1 MSRRTW
7 ALDEIQ
13 PGNPDFWTLP
23 PADIDAAFA
32 MLRRDSPV
40 TFHEEFEVT
49 PGMPIGPGFWS
60 IVRHADVKMVGRQP
74 QLFSSVSGVVIGD
87 QTSEMDDF
95 FGSMIG
101 LDLLE
106 APPGLRQDHPG
117 KRLLPPSAHRT
128 ARGDEV
134 RGSGLPQSLSRRR
147 QSTGEGGDFVDLFA
161 VPFALQIICE
171 MMGIPPADER
181 RMFEI
186 TNVILGPSDP
196 DCNVDFGQFI
206 RDTKE
211 LFDYAI
217 DLAKDRLAHPRDDI
231 ATTLVQ
237 AEVDGERLTLE
248 EFARFTILLVIA
260 GNDTTRTALSH
271 GIKLL
276 TDHPDQRRI
285 WTHDFVGVAP
295 TAVDE
300 IVRVGTPTLHMR
312 RRATVDTEIA
322 GQPIKAGDKV
332 VMWYYSANRDEAVYD
347 DPLRFDVRRKG
358 DLVGFGGGGPHY
370 CIGAALARREMTVM
384 FDEIFTTLPDLT
396 VTGEPAMLQSNF
408 IHGIKQLPCQFT
420 PRSRASAETS
430 SVRGGHVPRFE
441 LADRRDR
448 PVEHR
453 RGRALPERRQVLE
466 AAVQADG
473 EDDHRQHRRAEHL
486 PRVVGVGVDAVAG
499 EPGAVHVEQLPVL
512 AATLVGAHRLA
523 DEVGE
528 IADAVGQGDAA
539 ANQKRSPRHR

>member
-1 MSRRTW
+1 
-7 ALDEIQ
+7 
-13 PGNPDFWTLP
+13 
-23 PADIDAAFA
+23 
-32 MLRRDSPV
+32 
-40 TFHEEFEVT
+40 
-49 PGMPIGPGFWS
+49 
-60 IVRHADVKMVGRQP
+60 MVGRQP
-74 QLFSSVSGVVIGD
+74 QLFSSVSGVTIGD

-101 LDLLE
+101 LDPPEHSRLRKIIQKGFTPKAIGQLE
-106 APPGLRQDHPG
+106 QQVRDRARRVVADAAP
-117 KRLLPPSAHRT
+117 
-128 ARGDEV
+128 
-134 RGSGLPQSLSRRR
+134 
-147 QSTGEGGDFVDLFA
+147 TGGGDFVELFA

-196 DCNVDFGQFI
+196 DCNVDFEQFI

-271 GIKLL
+271 GMKLL

-285 WTHDFVGVAP
+285 WTDDFAGVAP

-312 RRATVDTEIA
+312 RRAAVDTEIA
-322 GQPIKAGDKV
+322 GQSIKAGDKV
-332 VMWYYSANRDEAVYD
+332 VMWYYSANRDEAVYE

-358 DLVGFGGGGPHY
+358 DLVGFGGGGPHF

-396 VTGEPAMLQSNF
+396 VTGEPEMLRSNF
-408 IHGIKQLPCQFT
+408 IHGIKQLPCEFT
-420 PRSRASAETS
+420 PTR
-430 SVRGGHVPRFE
+430 
-441 LADRRDR
+441 
-448 PVEHR
+448 
-453 RGRALPERRQVLE
+453 
-466 AAVQADG
+466 
-473 EDDHRQHRRAEHL
+473 
-486 PRVVGVGVDAVAG
+486 
-499 EPGAVHVEQLPVL
+499 
-512 AATLVGAHRLA
+512 
-523 DEVGE
+523 
-528 IADAVGQGDAA
+528 
-539 ANQKRSPRHR
+539 